1 MLIRSKYSKAGI
13 TKARL
18 ESYHRGY
25 HVGIRAGIKKSS
37 KFEKPRKS
45 ACKARK
51 AASSRKFV
59 AAEKLKAFHRGYHVG
74 ESCGAR
80 RERAQ
85 QAVDAMNRSQSLKVR
100 RAQNGWAWRK
110 RLVEA
115 KKEAYKQGARLGVR
129 RERSKQARH
138 THQLLVEAPPAK
150 KKTKSKAS
158 SDRRRIVGKQP
169 APAWLVQ
176 SGRLW
181 FSLVSR
187 VASSSKRSTAKRA
200 NQKSQ
205 VDMSQALR
213 RTRIIGKQAR
223 PLAYAAKAVS
233 SWEDDLARFQGDAET
248 PVAPARA
255 VPPANRKHARPAS
268 KVQGDSAA
276 LSLAAAPT
284 PARSR
289 GNTGTERLRSFL
301 EDPTGATKEAAAFQ
315 LRCKLLSEA
324 QNCKTVVVVV
334 GGKCRLWKLNQIIAE
349 SFDAGAGA
357 FLSEPDQG
365 ATVDGSC
372 LMVSRQMHPG
382 QCSNV
387 LVCSAAS
394 AHSLDIRS
402 SYLDDKDYSVAELF
416 RGKSTRTAL
425 FRDPADATQKVIFS
439 SPLLGAEVS
448 VSLDGIML
456 DRYDSGNRL
465 DKQRR
470 QGNGRRAL
478 PRIVGSSFLG
488 FSEIEARNDI
498 LAGSKDRPNFLR
510 EFDESWSAIH
520 ANYRRSQRQPLFSE
534 DGADFDPN
542 ELF

>member
-25 HVGIRAGIKKSS
+25 HVGIRAGIKNSS

-45 ACKARK
+45 ACKARRT
-51 AASSRKFV
+51 ASSKKLES
-59 AAEKLKAFHRGYHVG
+59 AAKMNAFSRGYHAG

-85 QAVDAMNRSQSLKVR
+85 QGVDAMNRSQSLKVR

-115 KKEAYKQGARLGVR
+115 KKEAFKQGARLGAR
-129 RERSKQARH
+129 RERSKQAGH
-138 THQLLVEAPPAK
+138 THELLVEAPLPK
-150 KKTKSKAS
+150 KKKSKAS
-158 SDRRRIVGKQP
+158 SVRRRIVGKQP

-176 SGRLW
+176 SGRPW

-187 VASSSKRSTAKRA
+187 VAAVSKRSGAKKA

-205 VDMSQALR
+205 ANISQALR
-213 RTRIIGKQAR
+213 RTRIIGKQPR
-223 PLAYAAKAVS
+223 PLVYAAKAAS
-233 SWEDDLARFQGDAET
+233 SWEDDLARFQGDAEA
-248 PVAPARA
+248 PVVPTRA
-255 VPPANRKHARPAS
+255 APPASKKHGRPAA
-268 KVQGDSAA
+268 KVQGDFAA

-289 GNTGTERLRSFL
+289 GNNGTDRLRSFL

-357 FLSEPDQG
+357 FCSEPDQG
-365 ATVDGSC
+365 ATVNGSC
-372 LMVSRQMHPG
+372 FMVSRQMHPG
-382 QCSNV
+382 QCSNSP
-387 LVCSAAS
+387 VCSAAS
-394 AHSLDIRS
+394 AHSLDIHS

-425 FRDPADATQKVIFS
+425 FSDPADATQKVRFS

-470 QGNGRRAL
+470 RGNGRRAL

-488 FSEIEARNDI
+488 FGEIEARNDI

-510 EFDESWSAIH
+510 EFDASWSAIH